1 MTCYGLRLRRI
12 DPVSTMSIDTAQL
25 KAAVDPEFVG
35 PGTLYSN
42 RLILAERYP
51 VDIRLSALY
60 VYVKHL

>member
-1 MTCYGLRLRRI
+1 
-12 DPVSTMSIDTAQL
+12 MSIDTAQL
-25 KAAVDPEFVG
+25 KAAVDPEFVS
-35 PGTLYSN
+35 PGTLYNN